1 MLSSEKDVMDAA
13 NDNAI
18 VSVLPAEV
26 REMLDRC
33 DEAGLGMD
41 FVIDVLRAR
50 LVGERL
56 PRGVDPE
63 VILASVRTVFERNR

>member
-1 MLSSEKDVMDAA
+1 MDAA

-18 VSVLPAEV
+18 ASVLPAEV

-41 FVIDVLRAR
+41 FVIDVLRAH
-50 LVGERL
+50 LLAARL

-63 VILASVRTVFERNR
+63 LILASVRRVFERSR